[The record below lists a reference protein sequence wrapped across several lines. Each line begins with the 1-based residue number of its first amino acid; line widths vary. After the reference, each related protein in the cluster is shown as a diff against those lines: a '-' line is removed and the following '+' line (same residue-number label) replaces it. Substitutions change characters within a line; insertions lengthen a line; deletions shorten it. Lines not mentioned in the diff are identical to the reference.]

1 MSGQMNLEP
10 TGASS
15 STVDT
20 AMPAASAA
28 PAAATVPSAPATPAG
43 TPMEHSKYFGP
54 SASHS
59 WLHCPYSAF
68 ARNAV
73 PDKSSVYAETGQL
86 AHELCEIK
94 LKLYFN
100 KITSTEFQEQLN
112 RIQADP
118 RYTTD
123 MLSNSETYLQTVKEL
138 SLEHYT
144 TEPIAYIEQLVKYE
158 DICGD
163 DGFGTSDCI
172 LLGGDTLTVIDYK
185 NGQGVTVSAKNNP
198 QMRLY
203 AYGAL
208 HSVLV
213 PGLYDIKKIV
223 MCIVQ
228 PNINMISTDVI
239 SKDELLSWIDATV
252 KPAVAKIQSGCKD
265 RVPGHWCK
273 DAFCPNYAYCAV
285 WREKFA
291 AVYADYETEYID
303 KDFDTLTTDELG
315 DLYAKVM
322 EVSAWIKALGIK
334 IQSLLTDK
342 TPVKGWKLVAGRGSG
357 RKFTDVDKAYEELSK
372 ATKIDK
378 EMFYFRAPLGI
389 TAAGKLVGPKLF
401 DKICGPYLVDPPGK
415 PTVVPESDPRKAI
428 DTSAAAAFADMAS
441 PTKENPPTNT
451 KDQGGT

>member
-1 MSGQMNLEP
+1 MSGQTNLEP
-10 TGASS
+10 TGANS

-20 AMPAASAA
+20 AIPATDAA
-28 PAAATVPSAPATPAG
+28 PAAPAG
-43 TPMEHSKYFGP
+43 APMEHSKYFGP

-68 ARNAV
+68 ARNDI
-73 PDKSSVYAETGQL
+73 PDTSSVYAETGHL

-100 KITSTEFQEQLN
+100 KITSTEFQEQLD

-123 MLSNSETYLQTVKEL
+123 MLSNSETYLQTIKEL

-208 HSVLV
+208 HSIVL
-213 PGLYDIKKIV
+213 PYLYDIKKIV

-239 SKDELLSWIDATV
+239 SKDELLSWIDTTV
-252 KPAVAKIQSGCKD
+252 KPAVAKIKDGCKD
-265 RVPGHWCK
+265 RVPGSWCR
-273 DAFCPNYAYCAV
+273 DAFCPNFAQCSV

-291 AVYADYETEYID
+291 AVYADYETEH
-303 KDFDTLTTDELG
+303 KDIEVDTLTPDELG
-315 DLYAKVM
+315 ELYSKTQ
-322 EVSAWIKALGIK
+322 ELSAWLKKLDKQVEALLK
-334 IQSLLTDK
+334 K
-342 TPVKGWKLVAGRGSG
+342 NTPVKGWKLVAGRST
-357 RKFTDVDKAYEELSK
+357 RVFTDVDKAYTALSK
-372 ATKIDK
+372 AANIDK
-378 EMFYFRAPLGI
+378 EMLYSRVPLGI
-389 TAAGKLVGPKLF
+389 TDASKLVGKKLF
-401 DKICGPYLVDPPGK
+401 DDACEPYMTKSQGK
-415 PTVVPESDPRKAI
+415 PAVVPESDPRKAI
-428 DTSAAAAFADMAS
+428 DTSAAADFSDMAS
-441 PTKENPPTNT
+441 PPKENPPTNT